1 MYESEM
7 EGKGRY
13 MTWKLLTQDMNYFE
27 IEMYY
32 NKEDEPSILS
42 SIVTWLLHIVFVT
55 RKSYADWKTKKNTD
69 VFAWYSNW
77 YETKQQ
83 TSYTSFS

>member
-13 MTWKLLTQDMNYFE
+13 MTWKLLTQDMYYFE

-55 RKSYADWKTKKNTD
+55 RKSNAD
-69 VFAWYSNW
+69 
-77 YETKQQ
+77 
-83 TSYTSFS
+83 